1 MGGLCSQ
8 CMGEEEEHY
17 LSTWQDPD
25 LYKYQYYYGEAKQ
38 YTSTSQTSIDFE
50 VKDANEQTVVLDWK
64 GHERE
69 FEIVLPKDCNR
80 KPDIPI
86 GATVKLQR
94 VVHDSCDND
103 CDDLV
108 DHELVILR
116 YEAVTSTHIAK
127 YIDDHLGED
136 YEEIPPSLEE
146 KPSKWLFYVSF
157 STAQLVNALQPSET
171 AIPAEGEAQ
180 QQPNGEQQQTAPV
193 EGQQPADATAPP
205 TADATVPPTDEN
217 NNKANNSTT
226 EVAPP
231 PPPAGPAAV
240 KEDDVQLEE
249 AKPET
254 AELAASNDQVNDSKQ
269 D

>member
-1 MGGLCSQ
+1 MGGLCSL
-8 CMGEEEEHY
+8 CTGEEEEHY

-50 VKDANEQTVVLDWK
+50 VKDANEQTVILDWK

-80 KPDIPI
+80 KPDIPV

-103 CDDLV
+103 CDDLQ

-136 YEEIPPSLEE
+136 YEEIPPSLEN

-171 AIPAEGEAQ
+171 AIPVEGEQAQ
-180 QQPNGEQQQTAPV
+180 PATPVEAAAPV
-193 EGQQPADATAPP
+193 EGQPEAAPQPEANTTA
-205 TADATVPPTDEN
+205 EN
-217 NNKANNSTT
+217 NNNST
-226 EVAPP
+226 ES
-231 PPPAGPAAV
+231 PAAV
-240 KEDDVQLEE
+240 KEEDVKVEE
-249 AKPET
+249 AAKPEAAEETKTKAAEETKPET
-254 AELAASNDQVNDSKQ
+254 AELTASNDQVNENKAE
-269 D
+269 